1 MPQDDTFLEELAPRV
16 HDYGSELERTALAS
30 LKNDVHN
37 LKATFDSLLA
47 LMKKKGLF
55 SDDPY
60 QYAEKISEIKP
71 VPNEPFLESQ
81 RLTVVSIRMHHFES
95 QLAFLSD
102 YYQFSLDYLTLP
114 RLRSITQ
121 LLRFVRWEALTEGS
135 PEMNT
140 KLVAEMVGRIR
151 KGDDTISAG
160 LVNDMVGQMNTHTVK
175 IFDSLKKV
183 TFYKREEYKL
193 LLRSSFWSGLNLA
206 GEEVRGN
213 PDNVQKKIKKEF
225 AAHLKG
231 QPYIQELVKELLDE
245 DFAPNAEALRE
256 ELFHKL
262 QVTKTVKE
270 KPKAAVDSRME
281 LMEAVRTLAS
291 SSLPLDS
298 ALRKVQENATLLDIA
313 SDTLGER
320 FQRWLRSL
328 MGIKNKPRVFVIDL
342 FDPATGTTKRDP
354 LEFDAFVAETASRSR
369 VLTGVA
375 NRNGP
380 QFQTLLQRGEDEILS
395 WFERQFIDS
404 AKTVE
409 RLNGLDLYFKTEVPK
424 EKRAGVKGIKAEVS
438 QIRTSMANAN
448 KQRHEAVARREEQE
462 QLKRLGIKG

>member
-1 MPQDDTFLEELAPRV
+1 
-16 HDYGSELERTALAS
+16 
-30 LKNDVHN
+30 
-37 LKATFDSLLA
+37 
-47 LMKKKGLF
+47 
-55 SDDPY
+55 
-60 QYAEKISEIKP
+60 
-71 VPNEPFLESQ
+71 
-81 RLTVVSIRMHHFES
+81 
-95 QLAFLSD
+95 
-102 YYQFSLDYLTLP
+102 
-114 RLRSITQ
+114 
-121 LLRFVRWEALTEGS
+121 
-135 PEMNT
+135 MNT